1 MTKLQTIS
9 DKNTKSFKIKKLLVK
24 KLNKEQFKKDNLIIV
39 IGGDGFMLQTLKK
52 NKNSKKLFYG
62 INSGNYGFL
71 MNKFS
76 SKNIIKNLSKANMVS
91 IYPLEMIVKNKSNQA
106 RKSLAIN
113 EVSILRQSRQAAS
126 LSIKQGSRQ
135 IIKKLVSDGVLV
147 STPAGSTAY
156 NLSVHGPILSLHS
169 KKLSISP
176 ISAFRPRRWKGK
188 IVNDKSKIIIT
199 NLDPSKRPISAVA
212 DNLEV
217 RNAKSITVK
226 TNNKIKEFIFQ
237 ISNTEKIY
245 LSKNSEDLKFNE
257 KILSVKLDKKIIYK
271 ENIIL
276 QSLYKA
282 ATDQNIPPNTIIEFA
297 RIYGFQVD
305 FQRDIR
311 KEDKFQIM
319 YEVFID
325 ENKKIIETGEILF
338 ANLKLSGQDNSLY
351 YFDKENLEGHYDK
364 NGKSVQKALMKS
376 PINGARLSS
385 SFGMRKH
392 PIDGYNKMHR
402 GTDFA
407 APKGTPIMASG
418 NGIVKK
424 AGWCGGGGN
433 CVKIRHNSTYET
445 VYAHMSKFA
454 RGIKNGV
461 RVKQGQTIGYVGST
475 GKSTGPHLHY
485 EVIVNGKKVNSQKL
499 KLPSGKVLKGKNR
512 EYFETAKIKLDVLKS
527 EKIIGLN

>member
-1 MTKLQTIS
+1 ML
-9 DKNTKSFKIKKLLVK
+9 KKY
-24 KLNKEQFKKDNLIIV
+24 KLNFFEKLKNFRLIFLVIFTIV
-39 IGGDGFMLQTLKK
+39 MVAFSNQQKNLKK
-52 NKNSKKLFYG
+52 NQYNNIVNNIYIKKTLNEIVNNLEPRFKKY
-62 INSGNYGFL
+62 SH
-71 MNKFS
+71 K
-76 SKNIIKNLSKANMVS
+76 IKPGETFDKILISYS
-91 IYPLEMIVKNKSNQA
+91 IKKEEIKSIK
-106 RKSLAIN
+106 KSLLKKVDIN
-113 EVSILRQSRQAAS
+113 KLNTNQKI
-126 LSIKQGSRQ
+126 Q
-135 IIKKLVSDGVLV
+135 II
-147 STPAGSTAY
+147 
-156 NLSVHGPILSLHS
+156 
-169 KKLSISP
+169 
-176 ISAFRPRRWKGK
+176 
-188 IVNDKSKIIIT
+188 
-199 NLDPSKRPISAVA
+199 LDQ
-212 DNLEV
+212 
-217 RNAKSITVK
+217 

-245 LSKNSEDLKFNE
+245 LSKNNEELEFNE
-257 KILSVKLDKKIIYK
+257 KLLVIKLNKKIIYK
-271 ENIIL
+271 ENEIL

-282 ATDQNIPPNTIIEFA
+282 SADQNIPPNIIIEFA
-297 RIYGFQVD
+297 RIYGFQID

-319 YEVFID
+319 YEIYVD
-325 ENKKIIETGEILF
+325 NNNKIIETGEILF
-338 ANLKLSGQDNSLY
+338 ANLKLSGQNNSLY
-351 YFDKENLEGHYDK
+351 YFNKKNVEGHYDK
-364 NGKSVQKALMKS
+364 NGKSIQKALMKT

-392 PIDGYNKMHR
+392 PIDGFNKMHR

-418 NGIVKK
+418 NGIIKK

-433 CVKIRHNSTYET
+433 CVKIRHNSTYQT

-454 RGIKNGV
+454 RGIKKGV

-512 EYFETAKIKLDVLKS
+512 ELFETEKIKLNVLKS